1 MRDTFYSRHQRNK
14 HASCLLRLG
23 NALNAARGPAHGFA
37 LSSLPKL
44 LDTRSFDG
52 KTTLLHYL
60 VAHLE
65 NKDEDLLQFTLD
77 LPHLDKAA
85 RLTFAQVEEELAP
98 LRKGLGALAAEV
110 TAAAG
115 RVGAAE
121 AKKAK
126 RESAER
132 STRADRA
139 ARMVGGGVADM

>member
-1 MRDTFYSRHQRNK
+1 M
-14 HASCLLRLG
+14 
-23 NALNAARGPAHGFA
+23 
-37 LSSLPKL
+37 
-44 LDTRSFDG
+44 
-52 KTTLLHYL
+52 HYL

-126 RESAER
+126 RDSAER